1 MKNTNSLNTAVCTF
15 NRTLKHSMKR
25 KRIGERSDGFDVLAS
40 QVNFN
45 RLKMHRN

>member
-1 MKNTNSLNTAVCTF
+1 
-15 NRTLKHSMKR
+15 MKR

-45 RLKMHRN
+45 RLKMHRNKTLCFFGVSKKRIA